1 MLITLIISSVVLTIV
16 SGFAKAVMDLSE
28 EGKIKFKPSRYWIK
42 AMSSPNKWKDGDQ
55 RKGEKFFGSSRWFVS
70 FTDAWHLFGLIER
83 VGFIVTYVSIGIL
96 IMYSNWYWFML
107 LNYPLFALIFHLFYN
122 SKILR
127 KW

>member
-1 MLITLIISSVVLTIV
+1 MGITLIILSVVFSIL
-16 SGFAKAVMDLSE
+16 SGFSKAICDLSE
-28 EGKIKFKPSRYWIK
+28 EDKLKFQPKEFWIK
-42 AMSSPNKWKDGDQ
+42 NISWKNKWKNG
-55 RKGEKFFGSSRWFVS
+55 KEKFWGSSRWFVS

-96 IMYSNWYWFML
+96 IMYSNWYWLML